1 MSEEQT
7 NLVEEATTEA
17 VTTQETTE
25 ETISTDSGESPEAPA
40 FDPKAFAS
48 EQPLEEFQGKYN
60 EEAAEKFDAS
70 KETTNDEEEVAE
82 PEDGFAWENIE
93 VEKPEEEE
101 AVSEEVEEDW
111 DAPVQSETT
120 EEVEGKKE
128 AGELDL
134 DWSRFAEELGIE
146 GSSKEDLIQALN
158 SPFIEQPKNDVI
170 TKLNEYLQYSD
181 RELVAAEMKTDG
193 MEEFEIEEAIDKME
207 DSGVLKREAY
217 RIKRQLNAA
226 VETEKTKFYKEKQQE
241 QLSAKEKVGRN
252 KKELQG
258 HLKELQTFMGG
269 RVTKGQ
275 AQEAYKYITSG
286 KMAEDIWNSHDNASE
301 VAMFMLF
308 KDKFAKIL
316 RSQGLEDGKASI
328 LNDITSPSLSSK
340 GRVKT
345 NLKKSGFDPSA
356 FMRE

>member
-7 NLVEEATTEA
+7 NLVEEATA
-17 VTTQETTE
+17 VATTTE
-25 ETISTDSGESPEAPA
+25 ESSNDDSNETPEVSA

-60 EEAAEKFDAS
+60 EEAAEKFEKS
-70 KETTNDEEEVAE
+70 QEPEEPVSDSEE
-82 PEDGFAWENIE
+82 SEDGFAWDNIE
-93 VEKPEEEE
+93 VEQKEEEQV
-101 AVSEEVEEDW
+101 AEEVEEDW
-111 DAPVQSETT
+111 DSPVQAESS
-120 EEVEGKKE
+120 EEVAEGE
-128 AGELDL
+128 ESREPVDL
-134 DWSRFAEELGIE
+134 DWSKFAKELGVE
-146 GSSKEDLIQALN
+146 GTSKEDIIQALN

-170 TKLNEYLQYSD
+170 DKLNEYLSYSD
-181 RELVAAEMKTDG
+181 RELVSAEMKTDG
-193 MEEFEIEEAIDKME
+193 MDEFEIEEAIDKME

-217 RIKRQLNAA
+217 RIKRQLNSAM
-226 VETEKTKFYKEKQQE
+226 EQQKEKFYKDKQQE
-241 QLSAKEKVGRN
+241 QMSAKDKVDKN

-258 HLKELQTFMGG
+258 HLKSLGTFMGG
-269 RVTKGQ
+269 TVTKNQ
-275 AQEAYKYITSG
+275 AQDAYKYITSG
-286 KMAEDIWNSHDNASE
+286 KMADDIWNSHDNASE

-340 GRVKT
+340 GTVKT
-345 NLKKSGFDPSA
+345 SLKKSGFDPSA

>member
-1 MSEEQT
+1 MSEEQS
-7 NLVEEATTEA
+7 NLVEEASNDAPTTE
-17 VTTQETTE
+17 TT
-25 ETISTDSGESPEAPA
+25 SNEAPA
-40 FDPKAFAS
+40 FDPQAFAS
-48 EQPLEEFQGKYN
+48 DQTMEEFQGKYN
-60 EEAAEKFDAS
+60 EEAAEKF
-70 KETTNDEEEVAE
+70 EEAQEPAQEEDSSE
-82 PEDGFAWENIE
+82 PEDGFSWDKIE
-93 VEKPEEEE
+93 VEKKEE
-101 AVSEEVEEDW
+101 AEQPVEEVEEDW
-111 DAPVQSETT
+111 DAVPQAEST
-120 EEVEGKKE
+120 EEGENTEE
-128 AGELDL
+128 AGELD
-134 DWSRFAEELGIE
+134 WGRFAKEMGLPADT
-146 GSSKEDLIQALN
+146 SKEDLIAALN
-158 SPFIEQPKNDVI
+158 SPFIEQPKNDVVD
-170 TKLNEYLQYSD
+170 KLNEYLSYSD

-226 VETEKTKFYKEKQQE
+226 LEKEKEKFYKEKQQE
-241 QLSAKEKVGRN
+241 QMSAKDKVEKN

-258 HLKELQTFMGG
+258 HLKSLETFMGG
-269 RVTKGQ
+269 RVTKNQ
-275 AQEAYKYITSG
+275 AQDAYKYITSG

-340 GRVKT
+340 GSVQTKM
-345 NLKKSGFDPSA
+345 KKSGFDPSA